1 MKHKSRIFEPLVGLL
16 LTWSSKKSWA
26 KEIKVSR
33 KDLDKCESVRKLVA
47 RPVYSR
53 AIEVST

>member
-1 MKHKSRIFEPLVGLL
+1 MRSEIEPLVGLL
-16 LTWSSKKSWA
+16 LTWSSKKSWG

-47 RPVYSR
+47 RPVYSG